1 MCRAALGGESN
12 SAQAQAV
19 NDGIV
24 YLMAVPYVLVAG
36 IGYAVYRMRK
46 NKDGLSNCF
55 YFSPLMETLISP
67 FTLRKAMIALF
78 VN

>member
-1 MCRAALGGESN
+1 
-12 SAQAQAV
+12 
-19 NDGIV
+19 
-24 YLMAVPYVLVAG
+24 MAVPYVLVAG

-46 NKDGLSNCF
+46 NKKWAKQF

>member
-1 MCRAALGGESN
+1 
-12 SAQAQAV
+12 V

-46 NKDGLSNCF
+46 NKKWAKQLF
-55 YFSPLMETLISP
+55 YFSPLG
-67 FTLRKAMIALF
+67 
-78 VN
+78 N

>member
-1 MCRAALGGESN
+1 
-12 SAQAQAV
+12 V

-46 NKDGLSNCF
+46 NKKDGLSNCF
-55 YFSPLMETLISP
+55 YFSPLMETNFSIYFKKSYDCVV
-67 FTLRKAMIALF
+67 